1 MARELLDDPRWGAM
15 PPSIVLATLLGS
27 IYGLLGHAFV
37 GQRWRQLPIYW
48 LGGLG
53 GFFGGYVLVSLGGGG
68 LIRLGSVPLLE
79 PSLGSCLVLAAIW
92 WLIGRRPLP
101 VGDANDE

>member
-1 MARELLDDPRWGAM
+1 M

-37 GQRWRQLPIYW
+37 GQRWRQLPVYW
-48 LGGLG
+48 LGGIV
-53 GFFGGYVLVSLGGGG
+53 GFFGGYVLVSLGGG

-79 PSLGSCLVLAAIW
+79 PSLGSCLVVVVIW
-92 WLIGRRPLP
+92 WLIGRRPRP
-101 VGDANDE
+101 AGDVNDE